1 MNLNN
6 NNNKRRIKM
15 RSRVFFYEARVYHA
29 VDMFAEA
36 DNLRYYWVANI
47 RVPRA
52 LRYPTFSD
60 MHGTI
65 NPTSVVYEILED
77 VYKTTNTITEYWGSN
92 YDPKKIVG
100 IRVGKHRSTSVNDV
114 VELFT
119 FNTKNVFPSY
129 HSKWKVAGVGFE
141 RDYTKPLTE
150 FTEMEST

>member
-77 VYKTTNTITEYWGSN
+77 VYKTIDELERTEIEIKEFTRY
-92 YDPKKIVG
+92 K
-100 IRVGKHRSTSVNDV
+100 
-114 VELFT
+114 ELFGWLLIPAMIIGLGGHT
-119 FNTKNVFPSY
+119 IDRTIFRKQ
-129 HSKWKVAGVGFE
+129 
-141 RDYTKPLTE
+141 L
-150 FTEMEST
+150 

>member
-1 MNLNN
+1 MTT
-6 NNNKRRIKM
+6 I
-15 RSRVFFYEARVYHA
+15 FYEARVYHA

-52 LRYPTFSD
+52 LRYPT
-60 MHGTI
+60 I
-65 NPTSVVYEILED
+65 NNLSVVHEILED

-119 FNTKNVFPSY
+119 FNTKNVLPSY

-150 FTEMEST
+150 FIEMENS

>member
-1 MNLNN
+1 MTT
-6 NNNKRRIKM
+6 I
-15 RSRVFFYEARVYHA
+15 FYEARVYHA

-36 DNLRYYWVANI
+36 NNLRYYWVATI

-52 LRYPTFSD
+52 LRYPT
-60 MHGTI
+60 I
-65 NPTSVVYEILED
+65 NNLSVVHEILED
-77 VYKTTNTITEYWGSN
+77 VYKTTNTISQYWGSN
-92 YDPKKIVG
+92 YDPKKIIG

-119 FNTKNVFPSY
+119 FNTKNVLPSY

-150 FTEMEST
+150 FIEMESA

>member
-1 MNLNN
+1 MTT
-6 NNNKRRIKM
+6 I
-15 RSRVFFYEARVYHA
+15 FYEARVYHA

-36 DNLRYYWVANI
+36 DNLRYYWVATI

-52 LRYPTFSD
+52 LRYPT
-60 MHGTI
+60 I
-65 NPTSVVYEILED
+65 NLSVVHEILED
-77 VYKTTNTITEYWGSN
+77 VYKTTNTISQYWGSN
-92 YDPKKIVG
+92 YDPKKIIG

-119 FNTKNVFPSY
+119 FNTKNVLPSY

-150 FTEMEST
+150 FIEMESA

>member
-1 MNLNN
+1 MTT
-6 NNNKRRIKM
+6 I
-15 RSRVFFYEARVYHA
+15 FYEARVYHA

-36 DNLRYYWVANI
+36 DNLRYYWVATI

-52 LRYPTFSD
+52 LRYPT
-60 MHGTI
+60 I
-65 NPTSVVYEILED
+65 NNLSVVHEILED

-119 FNTKNVFPSY
+119 FNTKNVLPSY

-141 RDYTKPLTE
+141 RDYTKPLTQ
-150 FTEMEST
+150 FIEMESA

>member
-1 MNLNN
+1 MTT
-6 NNNKRRIKM
+6 I
-15 RSRVFFYEARVYHA
+15 FYEARVYHA

-36 DNLRYYWVANI
+36 DNLRYYWVATI

-52 LRYPTFSD
+52 LRYPT
-60 MHGTI
+60 I
-65 NPTSVVYEILED
+65 NNPSVVHEILED

-119 FNTKNVFPSY
+119 FNTKNVLPSY
-129 HSKWKVAGVGFE
+129 HSKWKVAGVGFYCEE
-141 RDYTKPLTE
+141 RGYTKPLTD
-150 FTEMEST
+150 FIEMESA

>member
-1 MNLNN
+1 MTT
-6 NNNKRRIKM
+6 I
-15 RSRVFFYEARVYHA
+15 FYEARVYHA

-36 DNLRYYWVANI
+36 DNLRYYWVATI

-52 LRYPTFSD
+52 LRYPT
-60 MHGTI
+60 I
-65 NPTSVVYEILED
+65 NNLSVVHEILED

-119 FNTKNVFPSY
+119 FNTKNVLPSY
-129 HSKWKVAGVGFE
+129 HSKWKVADVGFE
-141 RDYTKPLTE
+141 RDYTKPLTQ
-150 FTEMEST
+150 FIEMESA

>member
-1 MNLNN
+1 MTT
-6 NNNKRRIKM
+6 I
-15 RSRVFFYEARVYHA
+15 FYEARVYHA

-36 DNLRYYWVANI
+36 DNLRYYWVATI

-52 LRYPTFSD
+52 LRYPT
-60 MHGTI
+60 I
-65 NPTSVVYEILED
+65 NNVSVVHEILED
-77 VYKTTNTITEYWGSN
+77 VYKTTNTISQYWGSN

-119 FNTKNVFPSY
+119 FNTKNVLPSY

-150 FTEMEST
+150 FIEMESA

>member
-1 MNLNN
+1 MTT
-6 NNNKRRIKM
+6 I
-15 RSRVFFYEARVYHA
+15 FYEARVYHA

-36 DNLRYYWVANI
+36 DNLRYYWVATI

-52 LRYPTFSD
+52 LRYPTVNTTGVTAYGQF
-60 MHGTI
+60 
-65 NPTSVVYEILED
+65 VVDEILED
-77 VYKTTNTITEYWGSN
+77 VYKTTNTISQYWGSN

-119 FNTKNVFPSY
+119 FNTKNVLPSY

-141 RDYTKPLTE
+141 RDYTKPLTQ
-150 FTEMEST
+150 FIEMESA